1 MGDNGY
7 SLTEENR
14 KEFAGI
20 FVLEY
25 MVNRPK
31 AFDVYLQENDADLE
45 PILMWLM
52 VKEYVE
58 IKDEDKYVPSALGRE
73 CVVKFLERYSEFLTM
88 YDVYS
93 AVDLGTGEFAFEKYF
108 DFDEKE
114 EWREYLDDDRWEDLR
129 IAVTELKG
137 LNPIEIVFMSFISEK
152 RFGRDATGWQF
163 DLLLG
168 TVWDEILEICST
180 ALHIVD
186 LGYEDDNGPVNGED
200 VLEDVIVQGAELMV
214 RLLEKEDSFA
224 PPISHV
230 APAPMAMTPN
240 LPTSSAWNTAITP
253 HPITNPTATRFTYRP
268 YGWGAGSCDA

>member
-1 MGDNGY
+1 MGDHGY

-31 AFDVYLQENDADLE
+31 AFDVYLQENDVDLE

-108 DFDEKE
+108 DFDDKE
-114 EWREYLDDDRWEDLR
+114 EWRKYLDDDRWEDLR

-137 LNPIEIVFMSFISEK
+137 LNPIEIVFMSFINEK
-152 RFGRDATGWQF
+152 RFVRDATGWQF

-168 TVWDEILEICST
+168 TVWDEILEICNA
-180 ALHIVD
+180 ALHAND
-186 LGYEDDNGPVNGED
+186 LGYEDDDGPVNGED
-200 VLEDVIVQGAELMV
+200 VLKDVTVQGAELMV
-214 RLLEKEDSFA
+214 QLLEKEDSFA
-224 PPISHV
+224 PPISHSDSASNGHDAEPSYV
-230 APAPMAMTPN
+230 ERVEYGRHPAPYYEP
-240 LPTSSAWNTAITP
+240 
-253 HPITNPTATRFTYRP
+253 YRNAFYISP
-268 YGWGAGSCDA
+268 VLLALWLL